1 VSTDQ
6 PAYLLDTGWIVRH
19 LRGQRA
25 YTESIARRV
34 PDGLAVSIISV
45 AELQEGVTLAKDRE
59 QAAQSLATFLT
70 TVAILRVEEE
80 TCRIFG
86 ELSAG
91 LRRKGNHPGDF
102 DTLIAAT
109 ALQHR
114 LTVLTTD
121 ADDFS
126 RFDGVTLVTAP

>member
-1 VSTDQ
+1 MT
-6 PAYLLDTGWIVRH
+6 ARLLKYLLDTGWVVRH

-25 YTESIARRV
+25 YTESITRLA

-45 AELQEGVTLAKDRE
+45 AELQEGVALAKDHDR
-59 QAAQSLATFLT
+59 AAETLATFLT
-70 TVAILRVEEE
+70 SVAILPVDEE
-80 TCRIFG
+80 TCRVFG
-86 ELSAG
+86 ELSAKLHG
-91 LRRKGNHPGDF
+91 QGNYPGDF

-109 ALQHR
+109 ARQHH

-126 RFDGVTLVTAP
+126 RFKELAIITAP